1 MGFHVSVYLAVGS
14 ARPPAG
20 KRPTGSSPGGSRRGA
35 STTTRTARPVP
46 SSRQCAPT
54 SDQRRPQGHTDP
66 DRAREPHLVGSLS
79 GCRWVGCSHSAAPYA
94 HPTVDHAV
102 DLAGRAGGHGRGSDS
117 AALGGVRALVSQP
130 GPALSLFTQQ
140 ASPRISAC
148 LPVGTAGCRTKPR
161 PRLANRCRKSTANEL
176 SELLDCVAGSPLRA
190 TRVLGH
196 RVRDTRRGEP
206 RPAHEPQHRPEGRGC
221 R

>member
-94 HPTVDHAV
+94 HPAVPTTLSTWLGAPAATVAAPVLPLWAACGPWSRNQGPHYPFSHS
-102 DLAGRAGGHGRGSDS
+102 RRPRGSRKVGEVVGRHPGAAGCFLPADPVS
-117 AALGGVRALVSQP
+117 PALGGHA
-130 GPALSLFTQQ
+130 A
-140 ASPRISAC
+140 A
-148 LPVGTAGCRTKPR
+148 
-161 PRLANRCRKSTANEL
+161 
-176 SELLDCVAGSPLRA
+176 DVAGVGRPARWGSQRHGRRL
-190 TRVLGH
+190 TRVLL
-196 RVRDTRRGEP
+196 
-206 RPAHEPQHRPEGRGC
+206 
-221 R
+221 